1 METSNNEVLQDN
13 EVNEENSSNVQ
24 EDNEVTSDNIQEN
37 EDISFISL
45 EDFTNL
51 NNNYCVGTSALILS
65 CGLVVGC
72 LLGLAFKGIFK
83 K

>member
-1 METSNNEVLQDN
+1 METSNDEVLQDN
-13 EVNEENSSNVQ
+13 EVNEENSSSMQ
-24 EDNEVTSDNIQEN
+24 EDKTTTADDSQEVENI
-37 EDISFISL
+37 SSVTL
-45 EDFTNL
+45 EDFTKL
-51 NNNYCVGTSALILS
+51 NNNYCVGTSTLILS

>member
-1 METSNNEVLQDN
+1 METSNDEVLQDN
-13 EVNEENSSNVQ
+13 EVNEENSSSVQ
-24 EDNEVTSDNIQEN
+24 ENQTTTADNNQEV
-37 EDISFISL
+37 EDISSVTL

-51 NNNYCVGTSALILS
+51 NNNYCVGTSTIVLS

>member
-13 EVNEENSSNVQ
+13 ENIEENSSSVQ
-24 EDNEVTSDNIQEN
+24 EDKTTTADNSQEVENISS
-37 EDISFISL
+37 ITL
-45 EDFTNL
+45 EDFTKL
-51 NNNYCVGTSALILS
+51 NNNYCVGTSTIILS

>member
-1 METSNNEVLQDN
+1 METSNDEVLQDN
-13 EVNEENSSNVQ
+13 EVNEENSSSMQ
-24 EDNEVTSDNIQEN
+24 EDKTITADNSQEI
-37 EDISFISL
+37 EDISSVTL
-45 EDFTNL
+45 EDFTKL

>member
-13 EVNEENSSNVQ
+13 EIIEKNIDNVQ
-24 EDNEVTSDNIQEN
+24 EDKTTTDNDNQEVENI
-37 EDISFISL
+37 SSVTL

-51 NNNYCVGTSALILS
+51 NNNYCVGTSAIILS

>member
-1 METSNNEVLQDN
+1 METSNDEVLQDN
-13 EVNEENSSNVQ
+13 EIIEKNIDNVQ
-24 EDNEVTSDNIQEN
+24 EDETITADNSEEVENI
-37 EDISFISL
+37 SSVTL

-51 NNNYCVGTSALILS
+51 NNNYCVGTSSIILS